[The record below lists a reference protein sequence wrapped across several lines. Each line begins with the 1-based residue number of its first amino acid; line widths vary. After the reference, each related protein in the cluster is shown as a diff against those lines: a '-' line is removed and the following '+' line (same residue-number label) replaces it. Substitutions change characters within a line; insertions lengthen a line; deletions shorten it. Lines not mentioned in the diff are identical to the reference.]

1 MSRKQVLQAALA
13 AALSLT
19 MMATPVFAN
28 PVTATAAVIMVI
40 AVTMGITVTTAIA
53 VKTTLIRATRVIKK
67 ETRGREKITANP
79 IMSLPISAS
88 PERVRWR

>member
-1 MSRKQVLQAALA
+1 MSRKQVLQAAL
-13 AALSLT
+13 
-19 MMATPVFAN
+19 
-28 PVTATAAVIMVI
+28 AAVIMVI

-53 VKTTLIRATRVIKK
+53 VKTTLIRATWVIKK

-88 PERVRWR
+88 PERARWRLIMA